1 MYIKQIVFP
10 AICCLPLL
18 SGCSSYQSSNTAAWQ
33 IQPFSSIRNSTE
45 KPEAYY
51 QLGRY
56 YQGQSRYEQAI
67 QAYRKALAA
76 DNNFVEARNG
86 LGVIYSI
93 QGKYTEA
100 IEVLKVAA
108 QQSPKAAH
116 IYNNLGYAYYLQGR
130 NDEAITALREAANL
144 DPHNQRALNN
154 LAQAYARAGNQT
166 GTAMAS
172 TQTARLPD
180 IAVTHGYAIA
190 GNITYRTEPATTA
203 GGPDISVTAQQPQI
217 SPSPENLKIANRTIA
232 AAVPQVASQIQA
244 VQIAPNVYELR
255 EQHVMPVQQASTTLA
270 GRLNRIE
277 LEIANGNGV
286 TGMAKRVKQYLYGQ
300 GFVAERLTN
309 QTPFKV
315 QITQIQYRA
324 GHQMEAQRLQSGLPR
339 QASLIQSNSMHT
351 NINVRLVLGKDIA
364 ENVAFFDGKQEKTRL
379 ALNTR

>member
-18 SGCSSYQSSNTAAWQ
+18 SGCSSYQSSNTVAWQ

-93 QGKYTEA
+93 EGKYTEA
-100 IEVLKVAA
+100 IEVLKVAV

-144 DPHNQRALNN
+144 DPHNQRTLNN
-154 LAQAYARAGNQT
+154 LAQAYARAGTNS
-166 GTAMAS
+166 S
-172 TQTARLPD
+172 T
-180 IAVTHGYAIA
+180 AIA
-190 GNITYRTEPATTA
+190 SIQ
-203 GGPDISVTAQQPQI
+203 PDKLTD
-217 SPSPENLKIANRTIA
+217 IA
-232 AAVPQVASQIQA
+232 AAHADTVTNNSVSRTDAAMPASRSDLSVTVQQAQVTPLPGNPRAANQAIAPVVPQVASPIKA

-255 EQHVMPVQQASTTLA
+255 QQPIATQQQAASSATTHTD
-270 GRLNRIE
+270 RIQ

-286 TGMAKRVKQYLYGQ
+286 TGMAKRVEQYLYGQ
-300 GFVAERLTN
+300 GFVTERLTN
-309 QTPFKV
+309 QKPFKV
-315 QITQIQYRA
+315 QITRIQYRA

-339 QASLIQSNSMHT
+339 QASLIQSNNMHT
-351 NINVRLVLGKDIA
+351 NINVRVVLGKDIA

-379 ALNTR
+379 ALNAR